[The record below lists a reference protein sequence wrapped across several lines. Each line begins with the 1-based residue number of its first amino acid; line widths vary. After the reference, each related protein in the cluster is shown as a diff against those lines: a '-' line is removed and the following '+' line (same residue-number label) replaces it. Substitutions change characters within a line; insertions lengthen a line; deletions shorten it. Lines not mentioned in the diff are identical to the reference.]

1 MSRQP
6 QLLIVVNEGFSFF
19 FFFLCDL
26 EKRFFGDVTFNQKKK
41 KRLVLRMG
49 G

>member
-6 QLLIVVNEGFSFF
+6 WLLIVVNDGFFS
-19 FFFLCDL
+19 FLCDL
-26 EKRFFGDVTFNQKKK
+26 EKRFFGDVTFNRK
-41 KRLVLRMG
+41 KRKKRVVLRMG